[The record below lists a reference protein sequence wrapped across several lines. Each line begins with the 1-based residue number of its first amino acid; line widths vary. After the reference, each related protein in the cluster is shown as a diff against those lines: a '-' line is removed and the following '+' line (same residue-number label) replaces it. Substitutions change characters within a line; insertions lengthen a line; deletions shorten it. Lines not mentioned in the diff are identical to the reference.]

1 MKSRQKLIDE
11 LKELR
16 SSIKKE
22 QTKAPTKARQKIFIN
37 DKKGYTDAILLA
49 LLTGLAS
56 GIIIGISVMVSNIV
70 S

>member
-1 MKSRQKLIDE
+1 MKSRQKLIAE

-16 SSIKKE
+16 SSIKSE
-22 QTKAPTKARQKIFIN
+22 QTKAPIKGRQKIFIN

-56 GIIIGISVMVSNIV
+56 GIIIGISIMVSNIV